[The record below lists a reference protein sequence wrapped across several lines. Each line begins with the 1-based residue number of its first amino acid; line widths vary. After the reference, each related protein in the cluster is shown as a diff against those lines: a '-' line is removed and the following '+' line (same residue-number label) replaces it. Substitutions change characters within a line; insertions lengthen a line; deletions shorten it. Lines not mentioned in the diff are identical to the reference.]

1 MTKHIPTKSLQTKS
15 LPTNS
20 LNAPLSRR
28 QMMIGVAGLTFAVAL
43 SGRAARAATLAAE
56 KTGKALSPWVSI
68 APDGTITIM
77 SAATEMG
84 QGSMTSL
91 PLIIAEELDADWS
104 KVRIV
109 PAPPIE
115 AIYGNPGFQGMMYTA
130 GSNAVTSYYR
140 PLRTFGA
147 QVRRVLLDN
156 AARKLGVPVE
166 ELTTEPS
173 MVVHA
178 KSGRKLGYGDIAAI
192 ADVPAKP
199 PEIKPEEL
207 KKASQFRLIGKDVMR
222 AELPGKVDGSAR
234 YAIDVHVP
242 NMLYGAVLR
251 APVEGSVPD
260 KIDDAKAKVIAGAVK
275 IVRLPY
281 GVGVLADTPWAAFE
295 ARQALTQSVTW
306 TRTGTAWGFD
316 SDKGLERFA
325 ADAKNPA
332 RGATEW
338 SKIGDPRGQLPKA
351 ASTMEADYR
360 CDYAYHAQMEP
371 LNAIASVSPAGDAVE
386 IWAGTQSQTTAT
398 EAPAKILGIAK
409 DKVKLHDMLMGGG
422 FGRRGN
428 RDVDFIIDA
437 VLMSKEAGRPVKVIW
452 TREDDVHNGRF
463 RPISAHSLKAGFD
476 ASGKLTAW
484 HHRIAVDRVGA
495 YMDPVRYQAA
505 GGKDFIAM
513 LGADLK
519 GYDVPHQLVEQL
531 YRDTG
536 VRTNPLRGISF
547 LANRF
552 ATEAFVDEI
561 ARKQGKD
568 PVAYH
573 LELLKDTPRA
583 VTAVKRVAEMAEW
596 GKKRDGRALGFAYLD
611 YSGSQVA
618 GIAEVSLD
626 RASGVIKVHNF
637 WCTIDCGVAVQPDNV
652 IAQQES
658 SIIYGLGVALDRAH
672 HHQERR
678 GRAEQL
684 LRLSRAAHEG
694 RAADAHRGDRDRQPS
709 DRRRSDGDAAGRAGD
724 RRRGR
729 GAHGRAP
736 APYPVHARAGQEG
749 AGLARSA
756 ASPRGRVR
764 CDASRR
770 VGRPMSQSKNS
781 QGETSCDE

>member
-1 MTKHIPTKSLQTKS
+1 MTKHIRVRSAS
-15 LPTNS
+15 VS
-20 LNAPLSRR
+20 MSRR
-28 QMMIGVAGLTFAVAL
+28 QVMVGVAGLSFAVAFGKRGSAVAAAL
-43 SGRAARAATLAAE
+43 ATERA
-56 KTGKALSPWVSI
+56 GKALSPWVSI
-68 APDGTITIM
+68 TPDGTITIM

-130 GSNAVTSYYR
+130 GSNAVTSYYG

-156 AARKLGVPVE
+156 AARKLGVPIE

-173 MVVHA
+173 VVVHA
-178 KSGRKLGYGDIAAI
+178 KSGRKLSYGDIAAI
-192 ADVPAKP
+192 AEVPAKA
-199 PEIKPEEL
+199 PEIKPEDL
-207 KKASQFRLIGKDVMR
+207 KKPGQFRLIGRDVMR
-222 AELPGKVDGSAR
+222 AELPGKVNGSAR
-234 YAIDVHVP
+234 YAIDVQVP

-251 APVEGSVPD
+251 APVDGSVPD

-295 ARQALTQSVTW
+295 ARRALAVTW
-306 TRTGTAWGFD
+306 SRTGTAWGFD
-316 SDKGLERFA
+316 SDKGIERFA
-325 ADAKNPA
+325 ADARNLA

-338 SKIGDPRGQLPKA
+338 SRIGDARGEMPKA
-351 ASTMEADYR
+351 ASTIDAEYR

-371 LNAIASVSPAGDAVE
+371 LNAIASVAPGGDSVE
-386 IWAGTQSQTTAT
+386 IWAGTQSQTTAC
-398 EAPAKILGIAK
+398 EAPAKLLGIPR
-409 DKVKLHDMLMGGG
+409 DKVKLNDMLMGGG

-428 RDVDFIIDA
+428 RDVDFILDA
-437 VLMSKEAGRPVKVIW
+437 VLLSKEAGRPVKVMW

-463 RPISAHSLKAGFD
+463 RPISAHYLKAGFD
-476 ASGKLTAW
+476 RSGKLAAW

-495 YMDPVRYQAA
+495 YMDPVRYQMA

-513 LGADLK
+513 LGADLR

-552 ATEAFVDEI
+552 ATEAFLDEI
-561 ARKQGKD
+561 ARKRGVD
-568 PVAYH
+568 PVAYR

-583 VTAVKRVAEMAEW
+583 IKAVQRVAQMAEW
-596 GKKRDGRALGFAYLD
+596 GRKRDGRALGFAYLD

-626 RASGVIKVHNF
+626 RGSGQIKVHNF

-652 IAQQES
+652 VAQTES
-658 SIIYGLGVALDRAH
+658 SIVYGLGVTLSELITIKNGAV
-672 HHQERR
+672 
-678 GRAEQL
+678 EQNNFYDYHVP
-684 LRLSRAAHEG
+684 RMKDVPQMHIEVIATENHPTG
-694 RAADAHRGDRDRQPS
+694 
-709 DRRRSDGDAAGRAGD
+709 AGQMATPLV
-724 RRRGR
+724 
-729 GAHGRAP
+729 AP
-736 APYPVHARAGQEG
+736 AISSAVAELTGVRLRHTPFTPERVKKA
-749 AGLARSA
+749 LA
-756 ASPRGRVR
+756 
-764 CDASRR
+764 
-770 VGRPMSQSKNS
+770 
-781 QGETSCDE
+781 